1 LRDSVEAI
9 QKFKVNMFV
18 ISCDGLEKSKKFA
31 AKLDM
36 PFPVLSDD
44 DRTAAKLFGVDRA
57 FGLSKRHTFFFGPE
71 GKLRAIDKK
80 VLVKSHGIDVEAQLK
95 VLDFPMKS
103 Q

>member
-1 LRDSVEAI
+1 
-9 QKFKVNMFV
+9 MFV
-18 ISCDGLEKSKKFA
+18 ISCDGLEKSMNFSA
-31 AKLDM
+31 ELGM

-44 DRTAAKLFGVDRA
+44 DRAAAKMFGVDRA

-80 VLVKSHGIDVEAQLK
+80 VDVKSHGADVEAQLRD
-95 VLDFPMKS
+95 LDFPLKS